1 MVFESVRLRTL
12 HSTPTIMALSS
23 SHQIRRA
30 TRDDAKWVVDL
41 SARVQADLTSKGNAQ
56 VFGPIALQSVE
67 SSIQNGRCFIF
78 GILQHDRLINIATG
92 LIDEYSNNYALSG
105 EEMEVML
112 GKKWVLHAMMIEP
125 DSQGTGLGKIFLRE
139 VLERMGQE
147 SEGVIL
153 LDCFAGN
160 KKLRA
165 FYESVG
171 FVLLREV
178 PEEDYLV
185 AVFTYKLRR
194 NN

>member
-1 MVFESVRLRTL
+1 M
-12 HSTPTIMALSS
+12 
-23 SHQIRRA
+23 
-30 TRDDAKWVVDL
+30 
-41 SARVQADLTSKGNAQ
+41 SKVSAQ
-56 VFGPIALQSVE
+56 VIGPLALQSVE
-67 SSIQNGRCFIF
+67 SSIQNGLGFVF
-78 GILQHDRLINIATG
+78 GVLQHDRLINIATW

-105 EEMEVML
+105 EEMKEML
-112 GKKWVLHAMMIEP
+112 GKKWVLHAVMIEP
-125 DSQGTGLGKIFLRE
+125 DSQGAGLGKIFLRE
-139 VLERMGQE
+139 VLEKMGQE
-147 SEGVIL
+147 SEGVVL

-171 FVLLREV
+171 FMLLREV

>member
-1 MVFESVRLRTL
+1 MASACHDDRARL
-12 HSTPTIMALSS
+12 P
-23 SHQIRRA
+23 
-30 TRDDAKWVVDL
+30 
-41 SARVQADLTSKGNAQ
+41 GNW
-56 VFGPIALQSVE
+56 L
-67 SSIQNGRCFIF
+67 
-78 GILQHDRLINIATG
+78 
-92 LIDEYSNNYALSG
+92 G
-105 EEMEVML
+105 ENL
-112 GKKWVLHAMMIEP
+112 LK
-125 DSQGTGLGKIFLRE
+125 E
-139 VLERMGQE
+139 VLEKMGQE

>member
-1 MVFESVRLRTL
+1 
-12 HSTPTIMALSS
+12 MALSS
-23 SHQIRRA
+23 SHQTRRA
-30 TRDDAKWVVDL
+30 TRDDARWIVDL
-41 SARVQADLTSKGNAQ
+41 SSRVQADLTSKGSAQ
-56 VFGPIALQSVE
+56 VIGPLALQSVE
-67 SSIQNGRCFIF
+67 SSIQNGHGFVF
-78 GILQHDRLINIATG
+78 GILQHDRLIDIATG

-105 EEMEVML
+105 EEMKEML
-112 GKKWVLHAMMIEP
+112 GKKWVLHAVMIEP
-125 DSQGTGLGKIFLRE
+125 DSQGAGSGKIFLSE
-139 VLERMGQE
+139 VLEKMGQE
-147 SEGVIL
+147 SEGVVL

>member
-1 MVFESVRLRTL
+1 
-12 HSTPTIMALSS
+12 MALSS
-23 SHQIRRA
+23 SHQTRRA

-41 SARVQADLTSKGNAQ
+41 SARVQADLTSKGSAQ

-125 DSQGTGLGKIFLRE
+125 DSQGTGLGKIFLRRCSRGWARR
-139 VLERMGQE
+139 VKGLYYW
-147 SEGVIL
+147 I
-153 LDCFAGN
+153 A
-160 KKLRA
+160 LRA
-165 FYESVG
+165 TRS
-171 FVLLREV
+171 
-178 PEEDYLV
+178 
-185 AVFTYKLRR
+185 
-194 NN
+194 

>member
-1 MVFESVRLRTL
+1 
-12 HSTPTIMALSS
+12 MALSS
-23 SHQIRRA
+23 SHQTRRA
-30 TRDDAKWVVDL
+30 TRDDARWIVDL
-41 SARVQADLTSKGNAQ
+41 SSRVQADLTSKGSAQ
-56 VFGPIALQSVE
+56 VIGPLALQSVE
-67 SSIQNGRCFIF
+67 SSIQNGHGFIF
-78 GILQHDRLINIATG
+78 GVLQHDRLIDIATG
-92 LIDEYSNNYALSG
+92 LIDGYSNNYALSG
-105 EEMEVML
+105 EEMKEML
-112 GKKWVLHAMMIEP
+112 GEKWVLHAVMIEP
-125 DSQGTGLGKIFLRE
+125 DSQGAGSGKIFLRE
-139 VLERMGQE
+139 VLEKMGQE
-147 SEGVIL
+147 SEGVVL

>member
-1 MVFESVRLRTL
+1 M
-12 HSTPTIMALSS
+12 
-23 SHQIRRA
+23 
-30 TRDDAKWVVDL
+30 
-41 SARVQADLTSKGNAQ
+41 SKVSAQ
-56 VFGPIALQSVE
+56 VIGPLALQSVE
-67 SSIQNGRCFIF
+67 SSIQNGHGFVF
-78 GILQHDRLINIATG
+78 GVLQHDRLINIATG

-105 EEMEVML
+105 EEMKEML
-112 GKKWVLHAMMIEP
+112 GKKWVLHAVMIEP
-125 DSQGTGLGKIFLRE
+125 DSQGAGLGKIFLRE
-139 VLERMGQE
+139 VLEKMGQE
-147 SEGVIL
+147 SEGVVL

-171 FVLLREV
+171 FMLLREV